1 MSAETTAAAE
11 TAATPVQAVEE
22 ARAKAEA
29 WLKDSG
35 EKAREAA
42 LKATEDLKTAGA
54 AAVDGE
60 MAHNARLLELARTL
74 IDRRAEAASAALKAG
89 DLREA
94 MGIEQAFAK
103 EAMEAL
109 SAGLREISEIR
120 FNTYKD
126 AVHPFTARASEALDA
141 VAKG

>member
-1 MSAETTAAAE
+1 MSAETAAAAE
-11 TAATPVQAVEE
+11 TKSPVAAVEE

-29 WLKDSG
+29 WVKDSG

-42 LKATEDLKTAGA
+42 LKATEDLKTAGTVA
-54 AAVDGE
+54 IEGE
-60 MAHNARLLELARTL
+60 MAASARALELARTL
-74 IDRRAEAASAALKAG
+74 VDSRAAAATAALQSG

-126 AVHPFTARASEALDA
+126 AVHPFTARASEALDS